1 MFSQSE
7 LADLKGAFDAV
18 AQGEAYV
25 NLLSLKTLFGE
36 MGIFPSDDM
45 LSELLVACGKTQYND
60 GSG

>member
-1 MFSQSE
+1 

-45 LSELLVACGKTQYND
+45 LSELL
-60 GSG
+60 